1 MKNWRRQ
8 RNKSLQ
14 SLSTLVPQKPFIMRK
29 TNTSLQKL
37 SLFALCAIMLASCAD
52 IDIVKRRYRPGYHID
67 ITKKKEQPKPG
78 QATAKVEKS
87 ESKAQKQIVSK
98 PIQIADP
105 QPSSELALANV
116 GQPMVQIQ
124 KNSEELSAKAE
135 RKVQRSDFRWSAKK
149 KKKHPKK
156 PMFTS
161 SDHWSAWVA
170 FFTGA
175 AGATFGIIGFIVA
188 FFGIAV
194 WPMAI
199 VFGAAAIVFS
209 IIHMKND
216 WSGKD
221 MRKWGFILGLV
232 GAGLGLLSLII
243 WAIWFFV
250 IL

>member
-14 SLSTLVPQKPFIMRK
+14 SLSTLVAQKPFIMRK

-37 SLFALCAIMLASCAD
+37 SLFALCALMLASCAD

-67 ITKKKEQPKPG
+67 ITKKKEQQKPG
-78 QATAKVEKS
+78 QATAKVEKPSS
-87 ESKAQKQIVSK
+87 ETQKQIVSK
-98 PIQIADP
+98 PIQIAEP
-105 QPSSELALANV
+105 QPSSDLALASTE
-116 GQPMVQIQ
+116 QPQVEM
-124 KNSEELSAKAE
+124 KPE
-135 RKVQRSDFRWSAKK
+135 RKDRTAKTERSVQRSDFRWAAKK
-149 KKKHPKK
+149 KKKHAKK

-221 MRKWGFILGLV
+221 MRRWGFILGLV